1 MPCATNAIAGGVTW
15 FAVLNPVVQGFT
27 LVGPLLAAIIASDC
41 IPRADWLG
49 VAGCE
54 QWRPV
59 LGAIVVAYA
68 FAAAGYVTIEDVQRH
83 LLWPYE
89 STLQDSC
96 RAVDA
101 GVACGNVTGGQS
113 QQGGG

>member
-27 LVGPLLAAIIASDC
+27 LVGPLLAAIIASDR
-41 IPRADWLG
+41 IPCADWLG

-59 LGAIVVAYA
+59 LGAIVVAHA
-68 FAAAGYVTIEDVQRH
+68 FAAAGYVTVEDVQRH
-83 LLWPYE
+83 LLRPYE

-101 GVACGNVTGGQS
+101 GVACGGVTGGQS